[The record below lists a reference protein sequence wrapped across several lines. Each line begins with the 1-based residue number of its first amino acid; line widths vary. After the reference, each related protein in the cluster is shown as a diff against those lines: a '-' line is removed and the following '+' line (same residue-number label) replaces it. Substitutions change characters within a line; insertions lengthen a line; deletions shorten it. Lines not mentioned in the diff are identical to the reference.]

1 MSNTLVIVESPA
13 KAKTIAKYLGKGY
26 AVESSIG
33 HIRDLPRSAADIP
46 EKYKKES
53 WARLGLNV
61 EDDFR
66 PLYVVSPEKR
76 THVAHLRRLA
86 AQADEIILA
95 TDDDREGESIAWH
108 LFEELKPKVPVR
120 RMVFHEI
127 TKEAIQKAIQQPRE
141 IDTNLVEAQETRR
154 ALDRLYGYE
163 VSPVLWKK
171 VAPKLSAGR
180 VQSVAT
186 RMLVERERERMLFVS
201 GTWWD
206 LLVTAEKGGQTFPAR
221 LVEVAGERLAVGKD
235 FDPATGTLKKGA
247 DARLLSEAEAQAL
260 AAGLRGTALTV
271 VSAEEKP
278 FTQRPPA
285 PFITST
291 LQQEGGRKL
300 GMSATRT
307 MRAAQRLYE
316 GGYITYMR
324 TDSTNLSS
332 EAVGAARKQAAQMYG
347 VDYVSPQPRVYAK
360 KSKNAQE
367 AHEAI
372 RPAGS
377 SFRTPEQLRGE
388 LGGDEWRLY
397 DLVWKRTVASQMA
410 DARGLSLRV
419 RLRGE
424 AGGQSV
430 LLAASGRTI
439 SFPGFLRAYVEGHD
453 DPAAA
458 LGDRET
464 HLPPLREGDRAQA
477 QDVQPEQHQ
486 TQPPARFT
494 EASLVQAL
502 EAAGIGRPSTYASI
516 IGTIQDRGYAQKRGS
531 ALIPSWTAF
540 ATSALLEHHFGQ
552 LVDYDFTA
560 RMEEDLDE
568 IAGGREHR
576 IPYLQRFYLG
586 QDRQEAAD
594 GAPAFGLRPL
604 IETKMGEID
613 ARGIATIDVPRLR
626 GSGIE
631 LRVGRYGPY
640 MQRGEA
646 KANLPED
653 LIPDELTLEKAEE
666 LLAQPSGDNELG
678 TDPETGQLV
687 FARAGRYGPYVTL
700 GGEEGGKPLKTAS
713 LFPSDSLGS
722 MTLERALELLSLPR
736 LVGISEG
743 QEVWAMNGRYGPY
756 LKRGGDSRSLTSHD
770 QLFDVTLAQAEELFK
785 QPKYGGRGQ
794 AAAPLAVF
802 QNEGQPDILLK
813 KGRFGPYLTDG
824 TRNATLRQ
832 GESAETLSAEQA
844 LAIMEERGKEPKGK
858 AGKGKKAGS
867 AAPKANTKK
876 VSTKKASTN
885 RAKTGKAQAPAK
897 AALAWADLKPHLSVL
912 DDTERRLVTATR
924 EGGRKVEDMAPEL
937 GLDVKQ
943 AKGMNLQASRKLNQ
957 AARAAGVGEAAAR
970 PAASRGSSSGAKKSA
985 QSAAKAPPITWERL
999 RPYLSVLSP
1008 EERALVT
1015 ATREGG
1021 RKVEDVA
1028 PELGLDVKQAKGMN
1042 LQASRKLNQ
1051 AARADGIV

>member
-1 MSNTLVIVESPA
+1 MPNTLVIVESPA

-61 EDDFR
+61 DDGFK

-76 THVAHLRRLA
+76 THVARLRKLA

-108 LFEELKPKVPVR
+108 LYEELRPKVPVR

-127 TKEAIQKAIQQPRE
+127 TKEAIQKAIQSPRE

-206 LLVTAEKGGQTFPAR
+206 LLVTALKDGQTFPAR
-221 LVEVAGERLAVGKD
+221 LTEVGGERLAVGKD
-235 FDPATGTLKKGA
+235 FDPNTGKVKQGSDT
-247 DARLLSEAEAQAL
+247 RLLTEAEAQAL
-260 AAGLRGTALTV
+260 AAGLRGQPLRV
-271 VSAEEKP
+271 LSAEEKP

-300 GMSATRT
+300 RLSSRDT

-324 TDSTNLSS
+324 TDSTNLSA
-332 EAVGAARKQAAQMYG
+332 EAVNAARQQAAQMYG
-347 VDYVSPQPRVYAK
+347 QDHVSPQPRVYAK
-360 KSKNAQE
+360 KAKNAQE

-377 SFRTPEQLRGE
+377 TFRTPEQLRSE
-388 LGGDEWRLY
+388 LGGAEWRLY
-397 DLVWKRTVASQMA
+397 DLIWKRTVASQMA
-410 DARGLSLRV
+410 DAKGLSLRV
-419 RLRGE
+419 RLGGQVNGE
-424 AGGQSV
+424 A
-430 LLAASGRTI
+430 LTLAASGRTI
-439 SFPGFLRAYVEGHD
+439 QFAGFLRAYVEGSD

-464 HLPPLREGDRAQA
+464 HLPPLKEGDTATA
-477 QDVQPEQHQ
+477 QDVAAESHE

-494 EASLVQAL
+494 EASLVQGL

-516 IGTIQDRGYAQKRGS
+516 IQTIQDRGYAQRKGQ
-531 ALIPSWTAF
+531 ALVPSWTAF

-568 IAGGREHR
+568 IAGGRESR
-576 IPYLQRFYLG
+576 VPYLERFYLG
-586 QDRQEAAD
+586 TGSAPRE
-594 GAPAFGLRPL
+594 GEAPAFGLRPL

-640 MQRGEA
+640 MQRGDS

-653 LIPDELTLEKAEE
+653 LVPDELTLERAEE
-666 LLAQPSGDNELG
+666 LMAQPSGDNELG
-678 TDPETGQLV
+678 TDPESGQLV
-687 FARAGRYGPYVTL
+687 FARSGRYGPYVSL
-700 GGEEGGKPLKTAS
+700 GGEEGKPLKSAS

-736 LVGISEG
+736 LVGVSDG

-756 LKRGGDSRSLTSHD
+756 IKRGSDSRSLTSHD
-770 QLFDVTLAQAEELFK
+770 QLFDVTLAQAEDIFK

-794 AAAPLAVF
+794 AAEPLAVY
-802 QNEGQPDILLK
+802 QNEGHSDIQLK
-813 KGRFGPYLTDG
+813 KGRYGPYLTDG
-824 TRNATLRQ
+824 ERNATLRQ

-844 LAIMEERGKEPKGK
+844 LDIMQERGKEPKSK
-858 AGKGKKAGS
+858 AGRGKKAAS
-867 AAPKANTKK
+867 AKPKA
-876 VSTKKASTN
+876 SAKKAE
-885 RAKTGKAQAPAK
+885 APAK
-897 AALAWADLKPHLSVL
+897 AALSWDDLKPYLSVL
-912 DDTERRLVTATR
+912 DDTERQLVTATR
-924 EGGRKVEDMAPEL
+924 EQGRKVDAVAPEL
-937 GLDVKQ
+937 GLDLKR
-943 AKGMNLQASRKLNQ
+943 AKGMALQASKRLNQ
-957 AARAAGVGEAAAR
+957 AARADGVGGSAAA
-970 PAASRGSSSGAKKSA
+970 PARKTAPSKTAAGGSSASRKASATAKKA
-985 QSAAKAPPITWERL
+985 PITWERL
-999 RPYLSVLSP
+999 KPYLSVLSP

-1015 ATREGG
+1015 ATREQG
-1021 RKVEDVA
+1021 RRVEEVA
-1028 PELGLDVKQAKGMN
+1028 PELGLDVKQARGMA
-1042 LQASRKLNQ
+1042 LQASKKLNQ

>member
-1 MSNTLVIVESPA
+1 MSKTLVIVESPA

-61 EDDFR
+61 DDDFR

-127 TKEAIQKAIQQPRE
+127 TKEAIQKAIGQPRD

-206 LLVTAEKGGQTFPAR
+206 LLVTAEKDGQTFPAR
-221 LVEVAGERLAVGKD
+221 LIEVAGERLAVGKD
-235 FDPATGTLKKGA
+235 FDAATGKLKKA
-247 DARLLSEAEAQAL
+247 SEVRLLTEAEANVL
-260 AAGLRGTALTV
+260 AAALRGTALTV
-271 VSAEEKP
+271 LSAEEKP

-307 MRAAQRLYE
+307 MRAAQKLYE

-347 VDYVSPQPRVYAK
+347 ADYVSPQPRVYAK

-377 SFRTPEQLRGE
+377 SFRTPESLRGE

-419 RLRGE
+419 RL
-424 AGGQSV
+424 GGQAGRDPV
-430 LLAASGRTI
+430 TLAASGRTI
-439 SFPGFLRAYVEGHD
+439 SFPGFLRAYVEGSD

-477 QDVQPEQHQ
+477 QDVQPEGHQ

-516 IGTIQDRGYAQKRGS
+516 IGTIQDRGYAQKKGS

-576 IPYLQRFYLG
+576 IPYLKRFYLG
-586 QDRQEAAD
+586 SGPQEQP
-594 GAPAFGLRPL
+594 GEAPAFGLRPL

-640 MQRGEA
+640 MQRGDT

-653 LIPDELTLEKAEE
+653 LVPDELTLEKAEE
-666 LLAQPSGDNELG
+666 LLSLPSGDNELG

-700 GGEEGGKPLKTAS
+700 GGEEGKPLKTAS
-713 LFPSDSLGS
+713 LFPSDSLS
-722 MTLERALELLSLPR
+722 DMTLERALELLSLPR

-743 QEVWAMNGRYGPY
+743 QEIWAMNGRYGPY

-770 QLFDVTLAQAEELFK
+770 QLFDVTLAQAEDIFK

-802 QNEGQPDILLK
+802 QNEGQPDIQLK

-844 LAIMEERGKEPKGK
+844 LSIMQERGKEPKGK
-858 AGKGKKAGS
+858 PARGKKAASTGS
-867 AAPKANTKK
+867 
-876 VSTKKASTN
+876 KAST
-885 RAKTGKAQAPAK
+885 RKTSTSKARTAKSKAPAK
-897 AALAWADLKPHLSVL
+897 AALAWADLKHHLNVL
-912 DDTERRLVTATR
+912 GDTERRLVTATR
-924 EGGRKVEDMAPEL
+924 EGGRKVEEVAAEL

-957 AARAAGVGEAAAR
+957 AARAAGGGGEAATR
-970 PAASRGSSSGAKKSA
+970 PAASGGARK
-985 QSAAKAPPITWERL
+985 SAAKSAPITWERL

-1021 RKVEDVA
+1021 RKVEEVA
-1028 PELGLDVKQAKGMN
+1028 TELGLDVKQAKGMN

>member
-46 EKYKKES
+46 EAYKKEA

-61 EDDFR
+61 DDDFR
-66 PLYVVSPEKR
+66 PLYVVSPEKKK
-76 THVAHLRRLA
+76 HVAHLRRLA

-108 LFEELKPKVPVR
+108 LYQELKPKVPVR

-127 TKEAIQKAIQQPRE
+127 TKDAIQKAIDHPRE

-201 GTWWD
+201 GEWWD
-206 LLVTAEKGGQTFPAR
+206 LLVTAEKGGQPFPAR
-221 LVEVAGERLAVGKD
+221 LVEVAGERLAGGKD
-235 FDPATGTLKKGA
+235 FDPATGRLKKGSE
-247 DARLLSEAEAQAL
+247 ARLLTEAEAGAL
-260 AAGLRGTALTV
+260 AAGLRGGTLTV

-278 FTQRPPA
+278 FSQRPPA

-307 MRAAQRLYE
+307 MRAAQKLYE

-324 TDSTNLSS
+324 TDSTTLSG
-332 EAVGAARKQAAQMYG
+332 EAISAARKQATQMYG
-347 VDYVSPQPRVYAK
+347 ADHVADKPRVYAK

-377 SFRTPEQLRGE
+377 SFRTPEQLRRE
-388 LGGDEWRLY
+388 LDGDEWRLY
-397 DLVWKRTVASQMA
+397 DLIWKRTVASQMA

-419 RLRGE
+419 RLSGKSD
-424 AGGQSV
+424 GQDV

-439 SFPGFLRAYVEGHD
+439 SFAGFLRAYVEGHD

-464 HLPPLREGDRAQA
+464 HLPPLHEGDRAGV
-477 QDVQPEQHQ
+477 QDAKPEEHQ

-516 IGTIQDRGYAQKRGS
+516 IGTIQDRGYAQKKGQ

-576 IPYLQRFYLG
+576 VPYLQRFYLG
-586 QDRQEAAD
+586 KGGGEETAE
-594 GAPAFGLRPL
+594 APAFGLRPL

-640 MQRGEA
+640 MQRGET

-653 LIPDELTLEKAEE
+653 LVPDELTLEKAEE

-678 TDPETGQLV
+678 TDPESGQLV

-700 GGEEGGKPLKTAS
+700 GGEDGKPLKTAS
-713 LFPSDSLGS
+713 LFPSDSLAT

-736 LVGISEG
+736 LVGVSDGE
-743 QEVWAMNGRYGPY
+743 EVWAHNGRYGPY
-756 LKRGGDSRSLTSHD
+756 LKRGSESRSLTSHD
-770 QLFDVTLAQAEELFK
+770 QLFDVTLAQAEELFR

-794 AAAPLAVF
+794 AAAPLAVY
-802 QNEGQPDILLK
+802 QNEGHPDIQLK
-813 KGRFGPYLTDG
+813 KGRYGPYLTDG
-824 TRNATLRQ
+824 EKNATLRQ

-844 LAIMEERGKEPKGK
+844 LAIMQERGKEPKSK
-858 AGKGKKAGS
+858 AGAARKGGS
-867 AAPKANTKK
+867 KAAPKKTAAKK
-876 VSTKKASTN
+876 PAAKKPAAKKTSAKKAA
-885 RAKTGKAQAPAK
+885 AKKPVAAPAK
-897 AALAWADLKPHLSVL
+897 
-912 DDTERRLVTATR
+912 
-924 EGGRKVEDMAPEL
+924 
-937 GLDVKQ
+937 
-943 AKGMNLQASRKLNQ
+943 
-957 AARAAGVGEAAAR
+957 
-970 PAASRGSSSGAKKSA
+970 
-985 QSAAKAPPITWERL
+985 KAPITWDRL
-999 RPYLSVLSP
+999 KPYLSVLSP
-1008 EERALVT
+1008 QERALVT

-1042 LQASRKLNQ
+1042 LQASKKLNQ